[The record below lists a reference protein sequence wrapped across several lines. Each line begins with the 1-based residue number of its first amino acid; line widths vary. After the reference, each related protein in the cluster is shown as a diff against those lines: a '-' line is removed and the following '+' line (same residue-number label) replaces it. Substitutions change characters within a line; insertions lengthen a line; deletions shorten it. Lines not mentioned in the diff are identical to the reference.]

1 MAATNLAVINPAVTA
16 MPDSLVS
23 PLTSSLQQ
31 GSEDAAVR
39 TEALDASR
47 SFIVQAPAGSGK
59 TELLI
64 QRLLVLLAQV
74 DEPEEI
80 VAMTFTR
87 KAAGEM
93 RRRVLQALY
102 EARTAPRP
110 TDVRHKALTW
120 DLARAVLQRDAE
132 RDWQIESNV
141 SRLRLQTIDSLCASL
156 TRQMPVLSRFGAQ
169 PEPIEDASRLYREAA
184 RATLAVLESSK
195 AQEASMAEDAATLL
209 THLDCDSERVIDL
222 LVDMLARR
230 DQWLPA
236 LRHTDDRQA
245 LQAVFAQ
252 AQQEGLMQVDQALR
266 AFDPGLPEQLLSLAR
281 FAAGN
286 LQQALT
292 GRGLSGRGESA
303 QPPLLAWLDVQQW
316 PGHTPADLPQWL
328 GLVQMLLT
336 GEDAWRSPNG
346 INVVLGFPAA
356 RSEPDRALAAL
367 FQERKATLA
376 GILERLR
383 QASISPSNVNAA
395 PSPAQALLSSLAA
408 VRGLPPAQYSDTQW
422 RVLGA
427 IVRLA
432 CRAAAELRLAFARH
446 GQADFTEVAQQ
457 AIVALGD
464 ADDPSELALRLDYRI
479 RHLLVD
485 EFQDTSY
492 TQFALLQ
499 RLTAGWEAD
508 AEGALGRSLFL
519 VGDPMQSIYRF
530 RQAEVGL
537 FLRARAYGLGDL
549 RLHPLR
555 LSVNFRSTPGI
566 VDWVN
571 HSFKQLMPQQEDIR
585 AGAVSYA
592 PSVSAQALDAGA
604 EADRST
610 QAVQIDLL
618 RLPADDTAA
627 PGAREAQRLLQHVQ
641 LALACDPG
649 GSIAILVRA
658 RTHVRAIAQV
668 LREAAIAYRAI
679 EIETLNHQPVVQ
691 DLYALTRALAHPADR
706 LSWLSV
712 LRAPWCGLTL
722 ADLHALVGNDQR
734 STVTELLLQ
743 TGHVTKLS
751 QDGQARVAR
760 LMQAL
765 HPLLAASA
773 RGSLRQQVEAAW
785 LALAGPACSEDA
797 SDLADAAVYLD
808 FLEAA
813 ELRGEAEDLYAL
825 GEQLAKLYAQPE
837 PEPGAQTVTSAVAP
851 TRVQIMTIHKAKGL
865 EFDTVI
871 VPGLARS
878 SAQDRVPLLQ
888 WLHRPAAQPLQ
899 DSELLLAPI
908 DGSGSA
914 TDPHLGKTTRYVQA
928 QEKRCQ
934 QHEEVRLLY
943 VAATR
948 ARSRLHWLAEMKPD
962 RKGEYQPARASL
974 LATLWPVCQGEVT
987 QASMDAAVHI
997 AADTATDRAAD
1008 VALQVSQQDTLQRKD
1023 ARAVIDQRLRRLPS
1037 HWQMPPLADALQW
1050 QASVTQDEQAAAEG
1064 GKEHAM
1070 VVADRTAGVEGDA
1083 LASLPI
1089 EFSWA
1094 GETARH
1100 VGIVAH
1106 AWLQRMAQDALQG
1119 WNVARV
1125 AALQTALQREL
1136 LASGVAI
1143 AECAQAVRR
1152 VQQVLQAALEDQ
1164 RGQWLLGAKP
1174 WARNEWRIRY
1184 CPDGP
1189 GFSEGGMPGPQAA
1202 AATFVMDRVFL
1213 DDDGVLWIVDYKT
1226 STHDGANLQ
1235 GFLDQEQ
1242 QRYRDQLER
1251 YARILRQLRVPL
1263 PGLQGTST
1271 VDTSQ
1276 PVLRLGLYFPQLR
1289 GWRSWTPE
1297 TV

>member
-1 MAATNLAVINPAVTA
+1 MMQIC
-16 MPDSLVS
+16 
-23 PLTSSLQQ
+23 
-31 GSEDAAVR
+31 
-39 TEALDASR
+39 
-47 SFIVQAPAGSGK
+47 
-59 TELLI
+59 
-64 QRLLVLLAQV
+64 
-74 DEPEEI
+74 
-80 VAMTFTR
+80 VA
-87 KAAGEM
+87 
-93 RRRVLQALY
+93 
-102 EARTAPRP
+102 
-110 TDVRHKALTW
+110 
-120 DLARAVLQRDAE
+120 
-132 RDWQIESNV
+132 
-141 SRLRLQTIDSLCASL
+141 
-156 TRQMPVLSRFGAQ
+156 
-169 PEPIEDASRLYREAA
+169 
-184 RATLAVLESSK
+184 
-195 AQEASMAEDAATLL
+195 
-209 THLDCDSERVIDL
+209 
-222 LVDMLARR
+222 
-230 DQWLPA
+230 
-236 LRHTDDRQA
+236 
-245 LQAVFAQ
+245 
-252 AQQEGLMQVDQALR
+252 
-266 AFDPGLPEQLLSLAR
+266 LPERLLSLAR

-292 GRGLSGRGESA
+292 GRGQSGRGESA
-303 QPPLLAWLDVQQW
+303 QPPLLAWVDVQQW
-316 PGHTPADLPQWL
+316 PGHTPADLPKWL

-356 RSEPDRALAAL
+356 RSEPDKALAAL
-367 FQERKATLA
+367 FKERKATLA
-376 GILERLR
+376 GILEQLR

-432 CRAAAELRLAFARH
+432 CRAVAELRLAFARH

-549 RLHPLR
+549 RLHPLT
-555 LSVNFRSTPGI
+555 LSVNFRSSPGI

-571 HSFKQLMPQQEDIR
+571 DSFKQLMPQQEDIR

-592 PSVSAQALDAGA
+592 PSVSAQALVAA
-604 EADRST
+604 AQADSSAK
-610 QAVQIDLL
+610 AVQIDLL
-618 RLPADDTAA
+618 RLPADDTVANAAA
-627 PGAREAQRLLQHVQ
+627 PGAREAQCLLQHVQ
-641 LALACDPG
+641 SALARDPS

-679 EIETLNHQPVVQ
+679 EIETLAHQPVVQ

-743 TGHVTKLS
+743 PERVLTLS
-751 QDGQARVAR
+751 QDGQVRVAR
-760 LMQAL
+760 LMRAL
-765 HPLLAASA
+765 QPLLASSA
-773 RGSLRQQVEAAW
+773 RGSLRQQVEVAW

-813 ELRGEAEDLYAL
+813 ELRGEAEDLDAL

-837 PEPGAQTVTSAVAP
+837 PEPEPGAQTATSAVAP
-851 TRVQIMTIHKAKGL
+851 ARVQIMTIHKAKGL

-914 TDPHLGKTTRYVQA
+914 ADPHVGKTTRYVQA

-962 RKGEYQPARASL
+962 RKGEYQPGSASL
-974 LATLWPVCQGEVT
+974 LATLWPVCQGALT
-987 QASMDAAVHI
+987 QALTDT
-997 AADTATDRAAD
+997 AADSSADSSADSAADSAANSAMRLSPQDALPQEALQRQAARAA
-1008 VALQVSQQDTLQRKD
+1008 
-1023 ARAVIDQRLRRLPS
+1023 IDQRLRRLPS

-1050 QASVTQDEQAAAEG
+1050 QASATQDEQAAAEG

-1070 VVADRTAGVEGDA
+1070 VVADRTAGIEGDA

-1119 WNVARV
+1119 WNAARV

-1136 LASGVAI
+1136 LASGVAT
-1143 AECAQAVRR
+1143 AECAQAAQR

-1189 GFSEGGMPGPQAA
+1189 GFSGGGMPGPPGPQAA

-1213 DDDGVLWIVDYKT
+1213 DEDGVLWIVDYKT

>member
-1 MAATNLAVINPAVTA
+1 LH
-16 MPDSLVS
+16 
-23 PLTSSLQQ
+23 Q
-31 GSEDAAVR
+31 
-39 TEALDASR
+39 
-47 SFIVQAPAGSGK
+47 
-59 TELLI
+59 
-64 QRLLVLLAQV
+64 
-74 DEPEEI
+74 
-80 VAMTFTR
+80 
-87 KAAGEM
+87 
-93 RRRVLQALY
+93 
-102 EARTAPRP
+102 ARTAACP
-110 TDVRHKALTW
+110 TDVPHKALTW
-120 DLARAVLQRDAE
+120 QLARAVLQRDAE

-169 PEPIEDASRLYREAA
+169 PEPIEDASLLYREAA
-184 RATLAVLESSK
+184 RATLAVLESRQANDAATS
-195 AQEASMAEDAATLL
+195 EDAATLL
-209 THLDCDSERVIDL
+209 MHLDCDSERVIDL

-266 AFDPGLPEQLLSLAR
+266 AVDPGLPERLLSLAR

-286 LQQALT
+286 LQPALT
-292 GRGLSGRGESA
+292 GRGLSGRGDGA
-303 QPPLLAWLDVQQW
+303 QPPLLAWLDVQHW

-336 GEDAWRSPNG
+336 EKDAWRRPNG
-346 INVVLGFPAA
+346 ITKRIGFPAA
-356 RSEPDRALAAL
+356 GTAPDAALAAL
-367 FQERKATLA
+367 FQERKAALA
-376 GILERLR
+376 GILEQLR
-383 QASISPSNVNAA
+383 NGSA
-395 PSPAQALLSSLAA
+395 PTQALLSSLAA

-422 RVLGA
+422 HVLGA

-571 HSFKQLMPQQEDIR
+571 LSFEQLMPQQEDIR

-592 PSVSAQALDAGA
+592 PSVSAQALDAGS
-604 EADRST
+604 EAGRST
-610 QAVQIDLL
+610 PAVQIDLL
-618 RLPADDTAA
+618 RLPADDTVADTAA

-641 LALACDPG
+641 SALARDPG

-658 RTHVRAIAQV
+658 RTHVRAIAQA
-668 LREAAIAYRAI
+668 LRRAAIAYRAI

-706 LSWLSV
+706 LAWLSV

-743 TGHVTKLS
+743 PERVLTLS
-751 QDGQARVAR
+751 QDGQVRVAR
-760 LMQAL
+760 LMRAL
-765 HPLLAASA
+765 QPLLASSA
-773 RGSLRQQVEAAW
+773 RGSLRQQVESAW

-813 ELRGEAEDLYAL
+813 ELRGEAEDLDAL
-825 GEQLAKLYAQPE
+825 GERLAKLYAQPE
-837 PEPGAQTVTSAVAP
+837 PEPGARSARSAAAP

-871 VPGLARS
+871 VPGLARG

-888 WLHRPAAQPLQ
+888 WLHRPAAQPQQ

-914 TDPHLGKTTRYVQA
+914 ADPHVGKTSRYVQA

-962 RKGEYQPARASL
+962 RNGEYQPGRGSL
-974 LATLWPVCQGEVT
+974 LATLWPVCQGALT
-987 QASMDAAVHI
+987 QAST
-997 AADTATDRAAD
+997 DTALPQE
-1008 VALQVSQQDTLQRKD
+1008 ALQRQD
-1023 ARAVIDQRLRRLPS
+1023 ARAAIDQRLRRLPS

-1050 QASVTQDEQAAAEG
+1050 QASATQDEQAAAEG

-1119 WNVARV
+1119 WNAARV

-1164 RGQWLLGAKP
+1164 RGLWLLGAKP
-1174 WARNEWRIRY
+1174 WARNEWRVRY

-1189 GFSEGGMPGPQAA
+1189 VISGSGIAGPQAA

-1213 DDDGVLWIVDYKT
+1213 DEDGVLWIVDYKT

-1251 YARILRQLRVPL
+1251 YARILRQLRLPL
-1263 PGLQGTST
+1263 PGPQGTPI

-1276 PVLRLGLYFPQLR
+1276 PMLRLGLYFPQLR

-1297 TV
+1297 TG